1 MNVLFAI
8 LVILHIATAAA
19 FFGLGLPLARLGRTA
34 VAAGGEAS
42 AVLLAQGARTVRTA
56 GALLAATFFLAL
68 GALFSGG
75 GFATYGAP
83 YHTSITLLLVM
94 LGVQFGL
101 VAPAWRAL
109 SGTNAQGALGRL
121 AAGVGVTHLLWLVIL
136 VLMLWRY
143 VAAAI

>member
-1 MNVLFAI
+1 MTVLFAI
-8 LVILHIATAAA
+8 FLVLHVATAAA

-34 VAAGGEAS
+34 VAASGEAS
-42 AVLLAQGARTVRTA
+42 AVLLAQGSRTVATM
-56 GALLAATFFLAL
+56 GALLAATFFLAF
-68 GALFSGG
+68 GALFANG

-94 LGVQFGL
+94 LGVHFGL

-109 SGTNAQGALGRL
+109 SGGNAQGALGRL

-136 VLMLWRY
+136 VLMFWNRIGPAL
-143 VAAAI
+143 